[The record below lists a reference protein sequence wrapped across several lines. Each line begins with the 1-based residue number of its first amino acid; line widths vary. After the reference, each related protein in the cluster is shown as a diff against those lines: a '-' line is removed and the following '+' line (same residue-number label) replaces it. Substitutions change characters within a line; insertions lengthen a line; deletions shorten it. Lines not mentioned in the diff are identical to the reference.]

1 MRLNNAVLWFPETM
15 SRSWREFQSYIYLA
29 LLASC
34 VVILVMTIND
44 LLVSNSALKNSG
56 FTLTAAGAWETWI
69 FAFALVFSIIFA
81 YYFAKIVRE
90 TKKFHSLIASSSK
103 HNFVKNLKDLQKI
116 ARNLGPRYEQIL
128 KESMDKWKVK

>member
-1 MRLNNAVLWFPETM
+1 M

-34 VVILVMTIND
+34 IVILVMTIND

-103 HNFVKNLKDLQKI
+103 HNFVKNLKDLQRI
-116 ARNLGPRYEQIL
+116 ARILGPRYEQIL